1 VCHGTLSRFDRPTS
15 KIKESSL
22 RPVELGVIRLDV
34 HRRKGAIAV
43 LCALALGNVAIW
55 LLAIAVLRSY
65 ALLAGTASLAYTFGL
80 RHALDADHI
89 SAIDNVTRKLMQ
101 EGKRPLLVGFY
112 FSLGHST
119 IVVLLSVAIAL
130 TAARIQIDFPRMQR
144 VGGLVGTSVSAFF
157 LLAIAGVNLLILR
170 TVFRAFIRV
179 KRGETCDEQNIDE
192 AISQLGILGR
202 IFRPIVRLVDR
213 SWKMYLVGFLFGLGF
228 DTATEI
234 GVLGISAAAAT
245 QGLPIWS
252 IVIFPMLFT
261 AGMCL
266 VDTAD
271 GILMLGAYGW
281 AYVHPMRRLYYN
293 MTITAVSV
301 LIAAVVGGMEALGI
315 LSDQL
320 DLHGRFWDLI
330 ANASNHFSLVGIA
343 IVAIF
348 VGAWITSIICYRA
361 FGYHYVE
368 LATIGLQ
375 PGVKKESLSR

>member
-1 VCHGTLSRFDRPTS
+1 MHP
-15 KIKESSL
+15 K
-22 RPVELGVIRLDV
+22 
-34 HRRKGAIAV
+34 KGAIAV
-43 LCALALGNVAIW
+43 LATLAIVNIAIW
-55 LLAIAVLRSY
+55 ILAVAVFRNY
-65 ALLAGTASLAYTFGL
+65 ALLAGTAGLAYTFGL

-101 EGKRPLLVGFY
+101 EGKRPLLVGFF

-119 IVVLLSVAIAL
+119 IVVLLSIAIAM
-130 TAARIQIDFPRMQR
+130 TAARIQTDFPQMQR
-144 VGGLVGTSVSAFF
+144 VGGLIGTSVSAFF

-170 TVFRAFIRV
+170 TVFRAFMRV
-179 KRGETCDEQNIDE
+179 KRGESYDEQNIDE
-192 AISQLGILGR
+192 AMGQLGILGR

-213 SWKMYLVGFLFGLGF
+213 SWKMYFVGFLFGLGF

-252 IVIFPMLFT
+252 IVIFPLLFT

-281 AYVHPMRRLYYN
+281 AYVHPMRKLYYN

-301 LIAAVVGGMEALGI
+301 LIATVVGGVEALGI
-315 LSDQL
+315 VSDQL
-320 DLHGRFWDLI
+320 DLHGRFWDLL
-330 ANASNHFSLVGIA
+330 NKVSDHFSVVGIV
-343 IVAIF
+343 IVGIF
-348 VGAWITSIICYRA
+348 IFAWITSAICYRA
-361 FGYHYVE
+361 FGYHRLE
-368 LATIGLQ
+368 LAGFPVRPFQ
-375 PGVKKESLSR
+375 QEQ